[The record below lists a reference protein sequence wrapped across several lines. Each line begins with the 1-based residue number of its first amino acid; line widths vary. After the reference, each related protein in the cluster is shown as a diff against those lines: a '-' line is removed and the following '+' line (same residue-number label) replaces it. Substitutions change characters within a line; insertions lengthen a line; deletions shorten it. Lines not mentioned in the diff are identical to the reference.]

1 MAAAGSDDTDT
12 FFEGWKEY
20 YKTSQGSGETGAIVD
35 LCKAF
40 ARYWM
45 AEDKNK
51 AQKDEFVSIPI
62 ASIVR
67 HLIGTYHDTETGKTF
82 TPGTF
87 GVKLNEVQGGL
98 AEHTFDAIETL
109 TTEITESDKDYLAK
123 ASDTLFVQLRD
134 SMLEYTTSGTGG
146 ESKPSR
152 HSPFMLWLN
161 HVGDVFCEK
170 KYEEDK
176 RAKCEAAWQRRVDSA
191 TARTRSGAT
200 GAANSEYYN
209 ELEVFDD
216 SFRYPHH
223 SHHSLPF
230 DGPNHYQPFISGEY
244 NDVSGSESSFSSLFI
259 GGVVGASAVVII
271 LLVFCL
277 GLVFGMSIYWGYSQ
291 KTALDVKR
299 KKVEMR
305 NWIDDDEDRNEV

>member
-45 AEDKNK
+45 AEDKNQ
-51 AQKDEFVSIPI
+51 AQKEEFVSIPMGR
-62 ASIVR
+62 IVH
-67 HLIGTYHDTETGKTF
+67 HLIGTKTGKTF

-87 GVKLNEVQGGL
+87 GEKLNDVQGVL
-98 AEHTFDAIETL
+98 AKHTFDAIETR
-109 TTEITESDKDYLAK
+109 TTEITESDKEYLAK

-134 SMLEYTTSGTGG
+134 SMIEYTRSGTGG
-146 ESKPSR
+146 ELKPSR
-152 HSPFMLWLN
+152 DSPFMGWMT
-161 HVGDVFCEK
+161 HVGKVFCEK
-170 KYEEDK
+170 KWDADKRSKCDAAWESAIEEDK
-176 RAKCEAAWQRRVDSA
+176 ARR
-191 TARTRSGAT
+191 RR
-200 GAANSEYYN
+200 ANSEYYN